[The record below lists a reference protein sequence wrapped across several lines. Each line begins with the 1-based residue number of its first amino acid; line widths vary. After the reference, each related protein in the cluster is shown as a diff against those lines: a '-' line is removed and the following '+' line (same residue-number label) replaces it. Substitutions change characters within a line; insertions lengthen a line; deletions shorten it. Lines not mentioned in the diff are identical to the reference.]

1 LKFTSNVD
9 NYFTNGFYADIEPY
23 QNHKINKYT
32 KIYIEISFEGKM
44 PVWFMI

>member
-23 QNHKINKYT
+23 QNH
-32 KIYIEISFEGKM
+32 
-44 PVWFMI
+44 